1 MPFSVR
7 TLNAAFIQVH
17 HELEQAAYV
26 SGASWLTTFLRVT
39 LPLVLPALTSVAL
52 LVAIHA
58 MRSLTVPMF
67 LTTQGNEV
75 LAMLLWTYWDNDMV
89 EAVSVIGLLY
99 LVVCVVLS
107 LLWRR
112 YGFRDW

>member
-17 HELEQAAYV
+17 QELEQAAYV

-39 LPLVLPALTSVAL
+39 LPLVLPALASVAL
-52 LVAIHA
+52 WIAIHA

-99 LVVCVVLS
+99 LVVCVALS
-107 LLWRR
+107 FLWRR
-112 YGFRDW
+112 YGFRNW

>member
-1 MPFSVR
+1 
-7 TLNAAFIQVH
+7 
-17 HELEQAAYV
+17 
-26 SGASWLTTFLRVT
+26 
-39 LPLVLPALTSVAL
+39 
-52 LVAIHA
+52 

-75 LAMLLWTYWDNDMV
+75 LSMLLWTYWDNDMV

-99 LVVCVVLS
+99 LVVCVALS

>member
-17 HELEQAAYV
+17 QELEQAAYV

-39 LPLVLPALTSVAL
+39 LTACVTRPRLRGALDRHSRDAF
-52 LVAIHA
+52 AH
-58 MRSLTVPMF
+58 VPMF

-75 LAMLLWTYWDNDMV
+75 LAMLTVD
-89 EAVSVIGLLY
+89 
-99 LVVCVVLS
+99 VL
-107 LLWRR
+107 
-112 YGFRDW
+112 G

>member
-1 MPFSVR
+1 
-7 TLNAAFIQVH
+7 
-17 HELEQAAYV
+17 
-26 SGASWLTTFLRVT
+26 
-39 LPLVLPALTSVAL
+39 
-52 LVAIHA
+52 

-67 LTTQGNEV
+67 LTTKGNEV